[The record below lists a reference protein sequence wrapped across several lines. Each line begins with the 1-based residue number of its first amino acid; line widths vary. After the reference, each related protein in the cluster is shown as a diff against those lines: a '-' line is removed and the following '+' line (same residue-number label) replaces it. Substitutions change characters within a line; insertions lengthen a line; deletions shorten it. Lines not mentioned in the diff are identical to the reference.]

1 MTIRTRPIGKLDEMP
16 HARLMSGETPVEDM
30 PNLAARAGAARLY
43 VKRDDLTGL
52 AFGGNK
58 VRQLE
63 YYIGDAVARG
73 ADTILITGAVQSNFV
88 RMAAA
93 SARKMGMECHIQL
106 EDRVPKNDPVYA
118 TSGNVLIDKI
128 LGATLYS
135 YADGE
140 DEAGADA
147 RLGEIAQEL
156 SAKGRTPYIIHLA
169 PGHPPLGALGYVD
182 AARELLWQCE
192 AQGIKLD
199 EIVLASGSGHT
210 HGGMLFGLRALGCPV
225 RVTGVCVR
233 RSAQEQRGRIS
244 GRCGELAELLD
255 MEPVVEDGDIILSD
269 DHLGTGYGRVND
281 EVFDAMRMAA
291 QSEGL
296 ILDPV
301 YTAKAFRGFLECAKA
316 AEEGQSLLFLH
327 TGGTPAIFGYERE
340 LSAAFDATA

>member
-1 MTIRTRPIGKLDEMP
+1 MTVRTRPIGKLDEMP
-16 HARLMSGETPVEDM
+16 HARLMSGETPIEEM
-30 PNLAARAGAARLY
+30 PRLAARLGAARLY
-43 VKRDDLTGL
+43 VKRDDMTGL

-63 YYIGDAVARG
+63 YYIGEAVAGG

-93 SARKMGMECHIQL
+93 SACKMGMECHIQL
-106 EDRVPKNDPVYA
+106 ENRVPKNDPVYA
-118 TSGNVLIDKI
+118 TSGNVLIDKM

-135 YADGE
+135 YPDGE

-147 RLGEIAQEL
+147 RLSEIAGEL
-156 SAKGRTPYIIHLA
+156 RAKGQTPYIIHLA

-182 AARELLWQCE
+182 AARELLSQCAE
-192 AQGIKLD
+192 KDIELD
-199 EIVLASGSGHT
+199 DVVLASGSGHT

-233 RSAQEQRGRIS
+233 RNAREQRGRIS
-244 GRCGELAELLD
+244 SRCGEIAELLET
-255 MEPVVEDGDIILSD
+255 EPVVEDGDIILKD
-269 DHLGTGYGRVND
+269 DFLGAGYGRVND
-281 EVFDAMRMAA
+281 QVFDAMRLAA
-291 QSEGL
+291 ETEGL

-301 YTAKAFRGFLECAKA
+301 YTAKAFSGFLECAKA
-316 AEEGQSLLFLH
+316 AQEGQVLLFVH

-340 LSAAFDATA
+340 LSAAFDAPA